1 MYDNIDY
8 FFLDSPF
15 QNENYEDYEDY
26 ENNEENHI
34 NYVVKEHENENNGN
48 HSYHGN
54 EKEEFKFNVN
64 QEDILKLNN
73 EKDCKCNNLKD
84 NNNNISFIGNKST
97 KVNSKILSK
106 KRQRSDDE
114 NQIKKQGRKK
124 KYDDEKGEHDKFSED
139 NMIRKIKSNFI
150 KHIHAKINNNISDK
164 DSQLLRLDP
173 HFNEILKKDFNL
185 QLMSTTF
192 KNLYE
197 NIGISSK
204 YRKKDA
210 NTNKY
215 LIDKLYTEERY
226 TQDNVIFYLNKTYK
240 ELYDDYINNHLD
252 ELLNKIKNELEKEGK
267 ESKESIAEY
276 LEKFKN
282 LCLTYE
288 DWFKNKKGRN
298 KKK

>member
-1 MYDNIDY
+1 MYDNDY

-34 NYVVKEHENENNGN
+34 NYVAKEHENENNVN

-64 QEDILKLNN
+64 QEDLLKLNN

-84 NNNNISFIGNKST
+84 NNNNISYIGNKST
-97 KVNSKILSK
+97 KVNSKTLSK

-150 KHIHAKINNNISDK
+150 KHIHETINNNISDK

-197 NIGISSK
+197 NTAISSK
-204 YRKKDA
+204 YRNKDA
-210 NTNKY
+210 NSNKY
-215 LIDKLYTEERY
+215 LIDKLYNEERY
-226 TQDNVIFYLNKTYK
+226 TQSNAISDLDKTYK

-267 ESKESIAEY
+267 ESKENIAEY
-276 LEKFKN
+276 IEKFKN

-298 KKK
+298 RMK

>member
-1 MYDNIDY
+1 MYNNVFFFQDN
-8 FFLDSPF
+8 SF
-15 QNENYEDYEDY
+15 QNQNSEDYD
-26 ENNEENHI
+26 NNEENYI
-34 NYVVKEHENENNGN
+34 NYFVKEHGNENNGN
-48 HSYHGN
+48 NSYYGNENEN
-54 EKEEFKFNVN
+54 EKEELKFNINKEVKLN
-64 QEDILKLNN
+64 LNN
-73 EKDCKCNNLKD
+73 EKDCKCNDLKD
-84 NNNNISFIGNKST
+84 NNNNISYIGNKST
-97 KVNSKILSK
+97 KVNSKTLSK

-124 KYDDEKGEHDKFSED
+124 KDDDEKGDHDKFSED

-150 KHIHAKINNNISDK
+150 KHVHETINNNISDK
-164 DSQLLRLDP
+164 DSQLLRLNP
-173 HFNEILKKDFNL
+173 HFNEILKIDFNL

-192 KNLYE
+192 KYLYE

-226 TQDNVIFYLNKTYK
+226 TQDNVIFYLDKTYK

-298 KKK
+298 RMK

>member
-1 MYDNIDY
+1 MYDNDY
-8 FFLDSPF
+8 FFLDISF
-15 QNENYEDYEDY
+15 QNQNSEDYD
-26 ENNEENHI
+26 NNEENHTI
-34 NYVVKEHENENNGN
+34 YVAKELENENNGN
-48 HSYHGN
+48 YSYYGN
-54 EKEEFKFNVN
+54 KKEEFKFNVN
-64 QEDILKLNN
+64 EEDKLNLNN
-73 EKDCKCNNLKD
+73 EKDCKYNNLKD
-84 NNNNISFIGNKST
+84 NNNNITYIGNKPT
-97 KVNSKILSK
+97 KMNSKTLSK
-106 KRQRSDDE
+106 KRHRNNDE
-114 NQIKKQGRKK
+114 KKIKKQGRKK
-124 KYDDEKGEHDKFSED
+124 KAEDIKGEHDKFSED

-150 KHIHAKINNNISDK
+150 KHVHEKINNNISDK

-173 HFNEILKKDFNL
+173 NLNEKLKKDFNL

-197 NIGISSK
+197 NTTISSK

-210 NTNKY
+210 NSNKY
-215 LIDKLYTEERY
+215 LIDKLYNEERY
-226 TQDNVIFYLNKTYK
+226 TQSNAISDLDKTYK

-267 ESKESIAEY
+267 ESKESISEY
-276 LEKFKN
+276 IEKFKN